1 MIDAKSSLSA
11 EELADCIESLALT
24 SPSGAVGSTDIE
36 KSVRRHWP
44 RAVGQIAFA
53 VNTIE
58 RRCALLGELHPLRA
72 MPAGLC
78 MTRTD
83 QSAWYT
89 HLLAM
94 SPQTV
99 FRGMADEA
107 EIRALGVHFEQLVEH
122 AITGMLGG
130 NAVAIRFGWP
140 SDCGRP
146 PEFPA
151 AIAWLAQKMG
161 LQLGSGYR
169 PPRRKDGGVDIVA
182 WRPFTDRR
190 TGFPVILTQC
200 TVQRSLFEKVADVDL
215 RSWATW
221 LRLLRD
227 PTTVLA
233 VPYILPGNTEEWN
246 EISQRHIIIDRLRLV
261 ELLQPVST
269 ELPTIANVRK
279 ATAAR
284 IARARDFFAKDA

>member
-1 MIDAKSSLSA
+1 
-11 EELADCIESLALT
+11 
-24 SPSGAVGSTDIE
+24 
-36 KSVRRHWP
+36 
-44 RAVGQIAFA
+44 
-53 VNTIE
+53 
-58 RRCALLGELHPLRA
+58 
-72 MPAGLC
+72 
-78 MTRTD
+78 
-83 QSAWYT
+83 
-89 HLLAM
+89 M

-99 FRGMADEA
+99 FRGMADDSEM
-107 EIRALGVHFEQLVEH
+107 RALGVQFEQLVEL

-151 AIAWLAQKMG
+151 AISWLAEQMG

-182 WRPFTDRR
+182 WRPFADRR

-200 TVQRSLFEKVADVDL
+200 TVQRALFEKVSDVDL

-221 LRLLRD
+221 LRMLRD

-261 ELLQPVST
+261 ELLQPV
-269 ELPTIANVRK
+269 ELDSESIANVSK
-279 ATAAR
+279 ATASR
-284 IARARDFFAKDA
+284 IDRARAFFGEDG